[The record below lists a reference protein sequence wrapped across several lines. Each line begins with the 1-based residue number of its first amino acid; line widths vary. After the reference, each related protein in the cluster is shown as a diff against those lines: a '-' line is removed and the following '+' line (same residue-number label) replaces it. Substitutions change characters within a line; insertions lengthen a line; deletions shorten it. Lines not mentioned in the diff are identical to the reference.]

1 MSVLP
6 RHTLIARNNVYWP
19 SPQGTWHSKLGS
31 ILQLCQDT
39 DTPLNAHF
47 FFLILHLLVPL
58 PGNTFSLNLYICEVT
73 IFFIYR
79 LVVCVVFL
87 FYSLTFSYVNMPSLG
102 PLHSFSTLFLPAT
115 PVATLFPNYPSPTS
129 ISFLDKTTLIA
140 LQWGVGPHKP
150 LPHCN
155 EVVTAGTLCKSS
167 AGNYSRSEFVNT
179 AGWCSEDTLPQHF
192 SPASGTYILSI
203 ASSMMFPEP
212 RGWKREIEMLHLEQR
227 FQSHWFSTL
236 WAVLS
241 LCINHCPLQEE
252 EQLLWCR
259 FWAALTPGHSRL
271 WHLKSAFWP
280 LTLILLIWF
289 NLLILS
295 SSFSFTE
302 NGLFFSMQ
310 YILIMV
316 SHLSTPPSS
325 FPFLSPPDPFS
336 LFLSL
341 FKKQTD
347 I

>member
-1 MSVLP
+1 MCTGHHPRQLDTASLGPYSSCVRTLTLLRMLISSFWFCICWFLCLEILFSWICTSVKSL
-6 RHTLIARNNVYWP
+6 
-19 SPQGTWHSKLGS
+19 
-31 ILQLCQDT
+31 
-39 DTPLNAHF
+39 F
-47 FFLILHLLVPL
+47 F
-58 PGNTFSLNLYICEVT
+58 
-73 IFFIYR
+73 FFIYL

-87 FYSLTFSYVNMPSLG
+87 FYSLTFSYVNMPRLG
-102 PLHSFSTLFLPAT
+102 PFHSFITLFLPAT
-115 PVATLFPNYPSPTS
+115 PVATLFPNYPSPTL

-212 RGWKREIEMLHLEQR
+212 RGWKREIETLHLEQR

-289 NLLILS
+289 NLLVLS
-295 SSFSFTE
+295 SSFSFTK
-302 NGLFFSMQ
+302 NGLFFLCSIFWLWFPISQ
-310 YILIMV
+310 LLLV
-316 SHLSTPPSS
+316 PSN
-325 FPFLSPPDPFS
+325 FSPLQIHTLS
-336 LFLSL
+336 LFL